1 LHGLLTELLKQLKTF
16 KNLKKMGRYY
26 NGDIEGKFWFA
37 VQSSNSA
44 DRFGVTGNEP
54 AYLDYW
60 FDEDNLEDV
69 EIEIKN
75 IEKSLGNKIK
85 IIEDFFKENDS
96 YNDEKLKK
104 ADITEDELSEYADL
118 ELGIKI
124 RDHIKDFGQ
133 CSFQAEC

>member
-1 LHGLLTELLKQLKTF
+1 MIFFIFL
-16 KNLKKMGRYY
+16 NLILIHYY
-26 NGDIEGKFWFA
+26 
-37 VQSSNSA
+37 
-44 DRFGVTGNEP
+44 
-54 AYLDYW
+54 
-60 FDEDNLEDV
+60 
-69 EIEIKN
+69 
-75 IEKSLGNKIK
+75 KIK

-133 CSFQAEC
+133 CSFQAEF